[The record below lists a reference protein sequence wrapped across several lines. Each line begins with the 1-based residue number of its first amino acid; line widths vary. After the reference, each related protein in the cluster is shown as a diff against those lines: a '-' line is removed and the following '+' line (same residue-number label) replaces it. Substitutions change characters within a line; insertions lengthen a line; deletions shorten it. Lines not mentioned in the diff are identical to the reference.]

1 MPALVD
7 APPVWTELYA
17 EWRRLTEA
25 EAEAIEREAWDL
37 LGEHQRAKAGLRDAI
52 VQAEAACGPFEGD
65 EEVRRRQVI
74 TELICLETRN
84 HEAITR
90 RRCAQ
95 QSEQAGLERRRQDLR
110 RIQRTFGARHESV
123 WQSYS

>member
-1 MPALVD
+1 MVAT
-7 APPVWTELYA
+7 PPVWTELYA

-25 EAEAIEREAWDL
+25 EADAIEREAWDL
-37 LGEHQRAKAGLRDAI
+37 LSVHQRAKVELRDAI
-52 VQAEAACGPFEGD
+52 VQAEEACGPFEGA
-65 EEVRRRQVI
+65 EEVRRREVI
-74 TELICLETRN
+74 AELICLETRN

-90 RRCAQ
+90 RRCAA

-110 RIQRTFGARHESV
+110 RIQRTFGARREAV